1 MQAGKMCLSFEW
13 LKQPRN
19 WSLQQ
24 NFVQFVL
31 TETVKP
37 VNLFGSAWTL
47 GTLVQH
53 FHRFIYLRKNNN
65 NDKKTPT

>member
-13 LKQPRN
+13 LEQPRN

-24 NFVQFVL
+24 NLVPFVL
-31 TETVKP
+31 VETVKP
-37 VNLFGSAWTL
+37 VCL
-47 GTLVQH
+47 GVLGHLEPWFQH

-65 NDKKTPT
+65 KDKKTPT

>member
-1 MQAGKMCLSFEW
+1 MQAGKMYFSSEW

-31 TETVKP
+31 VGSVKP
-37 VNLFGSAWTL
+37 VNLFGSAWML
-47 GTLVQH
+47 GNLVQR
-53 FHRFIYLRKNNN
+53 FHRFKHLRKNNN
-65 NDKKTPT
+65 NDIKTPT